1 MSEYGLL
8 NDRELC
14 INTLSYS
21 DAVIRQS
28 QLLSVL
34 CGTEL
39 RHRWKCLLSQM
50 HKTSH

>member
-1 MSEYGLL
+1 MSAFGLP

-14 INTLSYS
+14 INTTSYS

-39 RHRWKCLLSQM
+39 RQRWKCLLSQM
-50 HKTSH
+50 QKTSH